1 MSRDARA
8 LIAGLNAATDARFR
22 SRILAQG
29 QAQSMIRR
37 DGVLPN
43 GSPEFSPF
51 LDADLLNYG
60 YALLADGIDLLEE
73 LEADNDGEA
82 VSQMEV
88 ARQAFLQSSY
98 ALEAATRNA
107 ADAPDN
113 MFHRLIAGAASHLG
127 GYAARAFSLMEGSRE
142 SGQLTP
148 VELTLAD
155 LIMRNLDTIEE
166 RTRLLRSSVNVSDDV
181 LLASLSGDDN
191 DTENDAIDPN
201 PLGPVGLLLAEN
213 YLSAVS
219 KGLFAIEVGEHEL
232 LADALEDLAL
242 GERAS
247 MDTSAPGPWWVY
259 RLTRRMLGDLFN
271 TSINANVPVDPP
283 DGGGED
289 VVPRWRY
296 LRRTFIENLLARG
309 RSEIDLWPSQLHV
322 VDRIFADVRDLV
334 VALPTSA
341 GKTRIA
347 ELAILACLAQGRRIV
362 YVTPLRALSAQ
373 TEQVLTRT
381 FAPLGVRVS
390 SLYGSMGISDVDD
403 DTMRSSEIVVA
414 TPEKLDFALRSDPS
428 VLDDVGLVVL
438 DEGHMIGASERE
450 VRYEAQIQRLLRR
463 PDASTRRI
471 VCLSAVFPSGTE
483 LEDFVAWITD
493 DELEGLHQET
503 WRPTLQ
509 RFGLVEWLDDHARL
523 AITLGSDQPF
533 IPRYFEA
540 KQPVGKRTKPF
551 PADQRELVIATAW
564 RLVEEGQTV
573 LVFCPQRNSVEPYAR
588 EIIKLHRQGLITAVL
603 PDHVDLSGALV
614 VGAEWF
620 GADHPILKCLEL
632 GVAIHHG
639 ALPGPFRREVEKLL
653 QEGTLKITIASP
665 TLAQGLN
672 LSASAVLFHSLKRGR
687 ELLKGSDFSNV
698 IGRAGRAFVD
708 TEGLV
713 LYPIFEP
720 GAYQRQRLR
729 QDWLQL
735 TQSDG
740 GKSLDSGLIAVGLA
754 LLRRMHISRGAGP
767 IEPFL
772 DYITGGP
779 DWALPVLHQ
788 ESAAGQATAAA
799 AWRSNLSLLDIG
811 ILSIMGDGAYDADPD
826 VATQVIT
833 EALVNSLWERQLR
846 RRDSGV
852 ADAVRELVR
861 GRVRHLWRTS
871 TPSQRRGWYLAGLGA
886 EAGSSLS
893 AVSGQVIHLM
903 EQVEVDL
910 VNEEYTDASDRLV
923 EIATVVFGL
932 DTFAP
937 EVSIDNWS
945 EVLRQWV
952 HGLRLADLTGD
963 RVAIAQFIESDLVY
977 RLVWGMEAA
986 RVFEAAQGNV
996 LAETLSG
1003 TAVTAVETGTFNW
1016 SASMLIRSGFD
1027 HRLAAQKAVVSTG
1040 AAFDSAA
1047 EMRQWVNDLHPWF
1060 ASDQSWPSPE
1070 SRQAWE
1076 IFASHAR
1083 RPRLR
1088 QWGRSTKDINDV
1100 RWHGVVPAPKTWLRV
1115 TGLDANTVQIWTT
1128 GFDLLG
1134 EASIKLN
1141 PERLGILRAQRISGS
1156 EGIRLLYR
1164 GPRDLFAST
1173 GSRGS
1178 TPPP

>member
-1 MSRDARA
+1 MSRDAQA
-8 LIAGLNAATDARFR
+8 LVAALNAATDAGFR
-22 SRILAQG
+22 SRLLARG

-43 GSPEFSPF
+43 GSPEFSPL

-60 YALLADGIDLLEE
+60 YALLADGMDLLEE
-73 LEADNDGEA
+73 LEADGDGETT
-82 VSQMEV
+82 SQVEV
-88 ARQAFLQSSY
+88 ARLAFIQSSY

-107 ADAPDN
+107 ADVSDK

-148 VELTLAD
+148 MELTLAD
-155 LIMRNLDTIEE
+155 LTMRNLGAIEE
-166 RTRLLRSSVNVSDDV
+166 RTRLLRSSEKVSDDS
-181 LLASLSGDDN
+181 LLASLSDE
-191 DTENDAIDPN
+191 DTREVDT
-201 PLGPVGLLLAEN
+201 LGPIALLLSEN
-213 YLSAVS
+213 YLSAVCA
-219 KGLFAIEVGEHEL
+219 GLFAIEVGDREL
-232 LADALEDLAL
+232 LDNALEDVTL

-247 MDTSAPGPWWVY
+247 MDVSAPGPWWVY
-259 RLTRRMLGDLFN
+259 RLTRRMLGDLFA
-271 TSINANVPVDPP
+271 TSIDTNVPVDPP
-283 DGGGED
+283 IGGGGE
-289 VVPRWRY
+289 VPRWRY
-296 LRRTFIENLLARG
+296 LRRTFIENLLARE

-322 VDRIFADVRDLV
+322 VDRIFADARDLV

-347 ELAILACLAQGRRIV
+347 ELSILACLAQRRRTV

-381 FAPLGVRVS
+381 FSPLGVRVS
-390 SLYGSMGISDVDD
+390 SLYGSAGISDVDD
-403 DTMRSSEIVVA
+403 DALRSSEIVVA

-471 VCLSAVFPSGTE
+471 VCLSAVFPSGTD

-493 DELEGLHQET
+493 DDPKGLHHET

-509 RFGLVEWLDDHARL
+509 RFGLVEWQGDHARL

-540 KQPVGKRTKPF
+540 RRPTGRRKRQF

-564 RLVEEGQTV
+564 RLVDEGQTV

-588 EIIKLHRQGLITAVL
+588 KIIDLHNRGLITTVL

-639 ALPGPFRREVEKLL
+639 ALPAPFRREVEKLL
-653 QEGTLKITIASP
+653 HDGKLKVTIASP

-672 LSASAVLFHSLKRGR
+672 LSASAVLFHGLKRGR
-687 ELLKGSDFSNV
+687 ELMKGSDFSNV

-720 GAYQRQRLR
+720 QPRQRQNLR
-729 QDWLQL
+729 REWLQL
-735 TQSDG
+735 TQGEG
-740 GKSLDSGLIAVGLA
+740 GKALDSGLIQVGLT
-754 LLRRMHISRGAGP
+754 LLKRMYASRGAGP

-772 DYITGGP
+772 DYLTGGP
-779 DWALPVLHQ
+779 DWSLPVLQQ
-788 ESAAGQATAAA
+788 EPTPDQVKAAA
-799 AWRSNLSLLDIG
+799 TWRSNLSLLDIG
-811 ILSIMGDGAYDADPD
+811 ILSIIGDGAYDSDPD
-826 VATQVIT
+826 AATQVLSD
-833 EALVNSLWERQLR
+833 ALVDSLWERQLR
-846 RRDSGV
+846 RGEIGT
-852 ADAVRELVR
+852 ATAVRELVM

-886 EAGSSLS
+886 DAGASLS
-893 AVSGQVIHLM
+893 AISGHVIDLLD
-903 EQVEVDL
+903 QVEVDL
-910 VNEEYTDASDRLV
+910 VDDDHVAAADRLV
-923 EIATVVFGL
+923 EIANAVFSL

-937 EVSIDNWS
+937 EVLVDDWS
-945 EVLRQWV
+945 GVLRQWV
-952 HGLRLADLTGD
+952 QGLSLADLPGD
-963 RVAIAQFIESDLVY
+963 RVAIARFIESGLVY
-977 RLVWGMEAA
+977 GLVWGMEAA
-986 RVFEAAQGNV
+986 RVFETAQGNV
-996 LAETLSG
+996 LAETLNG
-1003 TAVTAVETGTFNW
+1003 AAVTAIETGTFNW
-1016 SASMLIRSGFD
+1016 SASVLIRSGFD
-1027 HRLAAQKAVVSTG
+1027 HRLAAVNAVVSTG
-1040 AAFDSAA
+1040 ADFNSAA
-1047 EMRQWVNDLHPWF
+1047 DMRQWIDDLDPTY
-1060 ASDQSWPSPE
+1060 ASNETWPGRE
-1070 SRQAWE
+1070 SRSAWE
-1076 IFASHAR
+1076 EFASHVR
-1083 RPRLR
+1083 RPRFR
-1088 QWGRSTKDINDV
+1088 QWTRTDEDIEDV
-1100 RWHGVVPAPKTWLRV
+1100 A
-1115 TGLDANTVQIWTT
+1115 
-1128 GFDLLG
+1128 LL
-1134 EASIKLN
+1134 
-1141 PERLGILRAQRISGS
+1141 
-1156 EGIRLLYR
+1156 
-1164 GPRDLFAST
+1164 T
-1173 GSRGS
+1173 
-1178 TPPP
+1178 

>member
-1 MSRDARA
+1 MSRDAQA
-8 LIAGLNAATDARFR
+8 LAAALNVATDAGFR
-22 SRILAQG
+22 GRLLARG

-51 LDADLLNYG
+51 LDADLVNYG
-60 YALLADGIDLLEE
+60 YALLANGLDLLDE
-73 LEADNDGEA
+73 LEADGDDETD
-82 VSQMEV
+82 SQVTV
-88 ARQAFLQSSY
+88 ARLAFIQSSY

-107 ADAPDN
+107 ADASDK

-148 VELTLAD
+148 MELTLAD
-155 LIMRNLDTIEE
+155 LTTRNLGAIEE
-166 RTRLLRSSVNVSDDV
+166 RTRLMRSSEKVSDDS
-181 LLASLSGDDN
+181 LLASLSDEDMP
-191 DTENDAIDPN
+191 EEDA
-201 PLGPVGLLLAEN
+201 LGPIALLLSEN

-219 KGLFAIEVGEHEL
+219 SGLFAIEVGKREL
-232 LADALEDLAL
+232 LDNALEDMAL

-247 MDTSAPGPWWVY
+247 MDVSAPGPWWVF
-259 RLTRRMLGDLFN
+259 RLTRWMLGDLFA
-271 TSINANVPVDPP
+271 TSIDTNVPVDPP
-283 DGGGED
+283 DGGEEA
-289 VVPRWRY
+289 RWRY
-296 LRRTFIENLLARG
+296 LRRTFIENLLARE

-322 VDRIFADVRDLV
+322 VDRIFADARDLV

-347 ELAILACLAQGRRIV
+347 ELSILACLSQKRRTV

-373 TEQVLTRT
+373 TEQVLTKT
-381 FAPLGVRVS
+381 FSPLGVRVS
-390 SLYGSMGISDVDD
+390 SLYGSAGISDVDD
-403 DTMRSSEIVVA
+403 DALRSSEIVVA

-471 VCLSAVFPSGTE
+471 VCLSAVFPSGTD

-493 DELEGLHQET
+493 DDPNGLHQET

-509 RFGLVEWLDDHARL
+509 RFGLVEWLGDHARL

-540 KQPVGKRTKPF
+540 SRPTGRRRREF
-551 PADQRELVIATAW
+551 PATQRELVIATAW

-588 EIIKLHRQGLITAVL
+588 EIIDLHRQGLITTVL

-639 ALPGPFRREVEKLL
+639 ALPAPFRREVEKLL
-653 QEGTLKITIASP
+653 QDGKLKVTIASP

-672 LSASAVLFHSLKRGR
+672 LSASAVLFHGLKRGR
-687 ELLKGSDFSNV
+687 ELIKGSDFSNV

-720 GAYQRQRLR
+720 RPHERQNLR
-729 QDWLQL
+729 RDWLQL
-735 TQSDG
+735 TEGEG
-740 GKSLDSGLIAVGLA
+740 GKALKSGLIQIGFA
-754 LLRRMHISRGAGP
+754 LLKRMYASRGAGP

-772 DYITGGP
+772 DYLTGGP
-779 DWALPVLHQ
+779 DWGLPVLQQ
-788 ESAAGQATAAA
+788 ESAADQVKAGA

-811 ILSIMGDGAYDADPD
+811 IFSIIGDGAYDSDPD
-826 VATQVIT
+826 AATQILAD
-833 EALVNSLWERQLR
+833 ALVDSLWERQLR
-846 RRDSGV
+846 RGESG
-852 ADAVRELVR
+852 AAGAVRELVT
-861 GRVRHLWRTS
+861 GRVRYLWRTS

-886 EAGSSLS
+886 DAGASLS
-893 AVSGQVIHLM
+893 AISEHVIDLLG
-903 EQVEVDL
+903 QVEVDL
-910 VNEEYTDASDRLV
+910 VNDDHVAASDRLIEV
-923 EIATVVFGL
+923 ANAVFSL
-932 DTFAP
+932 ETFAP
-937 EVSIDNWS
+937 EVLVDDWS
-945 EVLRQWV
+945 GVLRLWV
-952 HGLRLADLTGD
+952 QGLSLADLPGD
-963 RVAIAQFIESDLVY
+963 RVAIARFIESGLVY
-977 RLVWGMEAA
+977 KLVWGMEAA

-996 LAETLSG
+996 LAETLNG
-1003 TAVTAVETGTFNW
+1003 AAVTAIETGTFNW
-1016 SASMLIRSGFD
+1016 SASVLIRSGFD
-1027 HRLAAQKAVVSTG
+1027 HRLAAVNAVISTG
-1040 AAFDSAA
+1040 AGFNSAA
-1047 EMRQWVNDLHPWF
+1047 DMRQWIDDLDPKYESN
-1060 ASDQSWPSPE
+1060 ATWPSRE
-1070 SRQAWE
+1070 SRSAWE
-1076 IFASHAR
+1076 EFASHVR
-1083 RPRLR
+1083 RPSLR
-1088 QWGRSTKDINDV
+1088 QWTRTNEDIEDV
-1100 RWHGVVPAPKTWLRV
+1100 RWHGDVPAQ
-1115 TGLDANTVQIWTT
+1115 NTC
-1128 GFDLLG
+1128 
-1134 EASIKLN
+1134 
-1141 PERLGILRAQRISGS
+1141 SG
-1156 EGIRLLYR
+1156 
-1164 GPRDLFAST
+1164 
-1173 GSRGS
+1173 
-1178 TPPP
+1178 